1 MLTPAGLQDSIA
13 RPIDQTLV
21 KNLHRS
27 FIVVHM
33 SWHTVILLAPLC
45 ISVKAIGSFSN
56 STGRLPF
63 TPSELPTTSSSTKLT
78 PHIADFILQGLGA
91 SSDTKSISTSTLAT
105 YVASSDNSINTTASS
120 TRTGSSL
127 ALEHTSTSSSR
138 FPILSVY
145 TQNGTHLLSNAT
157 GTRINTTSIATGYA
171 AASKCQ
177 TDIYSWLNASSVYA
191 TLHAT
196 EFGKHIG
203 RAHHASSQT

>member
-1 MLTPAGLQDSIA
+1 MMLTPAGLQDSIA
-13 RPIDQTLV
+13 RPIDQTLA

-91 SSDTKSISTSTLAT
+91 ISDTKSISTSTLAT
-105 YVASSDNSINTTASS
+105 YVASSDDAITAEKAGTAYDQRDMDRVGKLQELRVMLHRNTGTIKLLSLTIYRETFASS
-120 TRTGSSL
+120 PSL
-127 ALEHTSTSSSR
+127 ASLR
-138 FPILSVY
+138 Y
-145 TQNGTHLLSNAT
+145 
-157 GTRINTTSIATGYA
+157 
-171 AASKCQ
+171 
-177 TDIYSWLNASSVYA
+177 
-191 TLHAT
+191 
-196 EFGKHIG
+196 
-203 RAHHASSQT
+203 